1 MNCGTQD
8 VVVDPK
14 SRRTK
19 IYKKGVRHEDVS
31 EDESNKKEMERKSAL
46 IWERSRMQSAQLM
59 KKLIIFTN

>member
-8 VVVDPK
+8 VVVDPN

-31 EDESNKKEMERKSAL
+31 EDESNQNHCSGT
-46 IWERSRMQSAQLM
+46 SGNSNVGLM
-59 KKLIIFTN
+59 DLPL

>member
-1 MNCGTQD
+1 MGWNTISCDFEETKQFLTGVSVNCGTQD

-31 EDESNKKEMERKSAL
+31 EDESNQKKWRG
-46 IWERSRMQSAQLM
+46 SRL
-59 KKLIIFTN
+59 

>member
-1 MNCGTQD
+1 MGKKWTEKGILINGVSVNCGTQD

-31 EDESNKKEMERKSAL
+31 EDESNQKKWRG
-46 IWERSRMQSAQLM
+46 SRL
-59 KKLIIFTN
+59 

>member
-1 MNCGTQD
+1 MERNTISCDFEETKKFLNGVSVNCGTQD

-31 EDESNKKEMERKSAL
+31 EDESNQKKWRGRRL
-46 IWERSRMQSAQLM
+46 
-59 KKLIIFTN
+59 

>member
-14 SRRTK
+14 SRRKK

-31 EDESNKKEMERKSAL
+31 EDESNQKKWRG
-46 IWERSRMQSAQLM
+46 SRL
-59 KKLIIFTN
+59 